1 MISKRY
7 IKEIESLLN
16 SENIIKYEVL
26 QISFDIACIKL
37 QLSNNEIY
45 IAKFNLNNKNNFN
58 AIKSEYKNLLYLN
71 KKFNFFPRVIKFN
84 NDYLIVQ
91 FIENNTI
98 KPSTTNKDFLEAIVK
113 IHSISNNL
121 YGFDFNTQIA
131 AIEQINDYENS
142 WSNFYATKRFNP
154 IFELVNSQINMGS
167 EINNK
172 IYYLIKNIKNF
183 IPDKPSALLLHGD
196 MWEGNIL
203 FKNNKF
209 VGFID
214 PGTFF
219 GHNEMEIAYL
229 RWFMPRF
236 IDNNFLIKYNEYI
249 KIDKE
254 YIEYEPVYQ
263 IYYALSNVALWDKSY
278 IKEVKRLINKI
289 KI

>member
-45 IAKFNLNNKNNFN
+45 IAKFYLNNTSNFN

-71 KKFNFFPRVIKFN
+71 KKFNFFPKVIKFN
-84 NDYLIVQ
+84 NDYLVVQ
-91 FIENNTI
+91 FLENNNI
-98 KPSTTNKDFLEAIVK
+98 KPLTTNKDFLEAIVK

-121 YGFDFNTQIA
+121 YGFGFNTQIA

-142 WSNFYATKRFNP
+142 WSNFYATKRINP

-172 IYYLIKNIKNF
+172 ICYLIKNIKNF
-183 IPDKPSALLLHGD
+183 IPDKPSASLLHGD

-229 RWFMPRF
+229 RWFMPKF

-249 KIDKE
+249 KIDNK

-289 KI
+289 NI

>member
-26 QISFDIACIKL
+26 QISFNIACIKL
-37 QLSNNEIY
+37 KLSNNEIY
-45 IAKFNLNNKNNFN
+45 IAKFNLNNKNSFN
-58 AIKSEYKNLLYLN
+58 AIKTEYKNLLYLN

-84 NDYLIVQ
+84 NDYLIIQ
-91 FIENNTI
+91 FLENNTI

-142 WSNFYATKRFNP
+142 WSNFYATKRINP